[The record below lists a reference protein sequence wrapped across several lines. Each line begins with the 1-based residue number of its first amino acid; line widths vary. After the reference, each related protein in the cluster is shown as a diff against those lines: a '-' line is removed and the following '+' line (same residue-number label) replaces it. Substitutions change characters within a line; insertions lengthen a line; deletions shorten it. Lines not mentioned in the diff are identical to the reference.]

1 MHGSC
6 VLACFCVSG
15 VMCSRPAQKEDRK
28 TRKRKEEKKSHQK
41 RPDRARPSDRCAIRS
56 PGVSCRSF
64 CLQSSCR
71 FFCSLTLRFCFRQL
85 DNPSWFR
92 HRVPWPHLF
101 TRGVVRFPLSWQ
113 GWHASFVPDHQ
124 ILLEGPW
131 VCHSLDV
138 EPSKRSPVVI
148 WDSIMKSLKHHGRP
162 IHASSNSSSPRRRYS
177 PLGKRHVEANRKI
190 QR

>member
-15 VMCSRPAQKEDRK
+15 VMCSRPARRK
-28 TRKRKEEKKSHQK
+28 TGEREKERKRKKAIRNAQTV
-41 RPDRARPSDRCAIRS
+41 PDRPTVVPSVPLVYRVVLF
-56 PGVSCRSF
+56 VSN
-64 CLQSSCR
+64 LHAD
-71 FFCSLTLRFCFRQL
+71 FCSLTLHFCFRQL

-92 HRVPWPHLF
+92 HRVPWQHLF
-101 TRGVVRFPLSWQ
+101 TRGVMRFPLSWQ

-131 VCHSLDV
+131 ICHSLDV

-148 WDSIMKSLKHHGRP
+148 SDSIMNSLKHHGRP

>member
-1 MHGSC
+1 MHGSL
-6 VLACFCVSG
+6 LACVFLRLGCHVLPPS
-15 VMCSRPAQKEDRK
+15 QKEDRK
-28 TRKRKEEKKSHQK
+28 TRKRKEEKKAIRNAQTV
-41 RPDRARPSDRCAIRS
+41 PDRPTVVPSVPLVYRVVLF
-56 PGVSCRSF
+56 VSN
-64 CLQSSCR
+64 LHAD
-71 FFCSLTLRFCFRQL
+71 FCSLTLRFCFRQL
-85 DNPSWFR
+85 HNPSWFR

-124 ILLEGPW
+124 ILLEGLW

-138 EPSKRSPVVI
+138 EPSERSPVVI
-148 WDSIMKSLKHHGRP
+148 SDSIMKSLKHHGRP